1 MITNMKICMIVPDP
15 LVKGGIAS
23 VVNGY
28 RGSVLEQKHE
38 IRYVVS
44 YRDGSKMDKL
54 KQALYAYLDFG
65 KVLCHAKPDIVHIH
79 SSFGPSFYRKMP
91 FIYIARFFKIPV
103 VNHVHGADFDSFYE
117 MASRQKRWL
126 VRKVY
131 RKCSRFIV
139 LSAEWKEAIAQI
151 VPMEKIDIIENY
163 CVLPKAPYDTGRERD
178 QVLFLGA
185 LEERKG
191 CYDMPAI
198 FEKVKKSCPQAR
210 LVMAGDGEM
219 DKVKAAFSAKSLLPE
234 VTFPGWVRGKKKEEL
249 MRRSAVFLFP
259 THYEGMPMAV
269 LEAMSYGMGIVT
281 TRVGGIPQLICH
293 GENGY
298 LERDGDLEQIAEDVI
313 SLLQDEESCRRMGLR
328 ARDEA
333 EKRYSLEAHLQK
345 LEQTYRKAYRK
356 K

>member
-1 MITNMKICMIVPDP
+1 MKICMIVPNP

-28 RGSVLEQKHE
+28 RGSALEKAHE

-44 YRDGSKMDKL
+44 YRDGSKMQKL
-54 KQALYAYLDFG
+54 GQALQGYGTFWKTLRHD
-65 KVLCHAKPDIVHIH
+65 KPDIVHIH
-79 SSFGPSFYRKMP
+79 SSFGPSFYRKIP
-91 FIYIARFFKIPV
+91 FIYLACLFKIPV

-117 MASRQKRWL
+117 KASKQKRWL

-131 RKCSRFIV
+131 SRCSRFIV
-139 LSAEWKEAIAQI
+139 LSAEWKDAISQI
-151 VPMEKIDIIENY
+151 VKAGKIDIIENY
-163 CVLPKAPYDTGRERD
+163 CILPKAPYDAGRKPE

-191 CYDMPAI
+191 CYEIPAI

-219 DKVKAAFSAKSLLPE
+219 EQVKAAFAAKSLLSE
-234 VTFPGWVRGKKKEEL
+234 TEFTGWIRGKEKQEL
-249 MRRSAVFLFP
+249 MQRSAVFLFP
-259 THYEGMPMAV
+259 THNEGMPVAV

-281 TRVGGIPQLICH
+281 TRVGGIPQLIRE
-293 GENGY
+293 GESGY
-298 LERDGDLEQIAEDVI
+298 LEKDGDWEKIAEDVI
-313 SLLQDEESCRRMGLR
+313 LLLQDEERCRKMGLR
-328 ARDEA
+328 AREEA
-333 EKRYSLEAHLQK
+333 EQKYSLEAHLRK
-345 LEQTYRKAYRK
+345 LERVYRKACRK